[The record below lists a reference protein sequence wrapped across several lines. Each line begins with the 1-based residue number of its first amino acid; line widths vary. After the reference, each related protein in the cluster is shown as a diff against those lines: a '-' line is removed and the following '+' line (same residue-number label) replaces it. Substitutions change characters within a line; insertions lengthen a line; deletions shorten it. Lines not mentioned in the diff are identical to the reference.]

1 VQRLLDLI
9 VSSLV
14 LLIFLIPGLI
24 LCVLQKITSPG
35 PIFFLQRRAGLNGA
49 PFWLYKFRTMKVAQA
64 AGSSTV
70 TQKGDS
76 RITPL
81 GGFLRRTK
89 VDEIPQFWN
98 VLKGD
103 MSLVGPRPEME
114 KFVHLYTPEQR
125 GVLRVRPG
133 LAFMAQLVYPHEPDL
148 LEGLPDP
155 EPVYVQELMPRKLA
169 VDLAYLTRRTFL
181 SDLLMMTEIALLVV
195 GYRPRMDTSLRLHP
209 DGATTYAQETRRI

>member
-1 VQRLLDLI
+1 
-9 VSSLV
+9 VSSIV
-14 LLIFLIPGLI
+14 LLVFLIPGLV
-24 LCVLQKITSPG
+24 LCLLQKVSSPG

-64 AGSSTV
+64 ASASTV

-81 GGFLRRTK
+81 GHFLRRTK
-89 VDEIPQFWN
+89 LDELPQFWN

-114 KFVHLYTPEQR
+114 KFVHRYTSEQR

-148 LEGLPDP
+148 LEGHPNP
-155 EPVYVQELMPRKLA
+155 EKVYVEELMPAKIHA
-169 VDLAYLTRRTFL
+169 DLRYLERRTFV
-181 SDLLMMTEIALLVV
+181 SDLRMMIEIALLIV
-195 GYRPRMDTSLRLHP
+195 GYAPRKDVSFRFR
-209 DGATTYAQETRRI
+209 DRGATHAQETVTS

>member
-1 VQRLLDLI
+1 VRRLVDVL
-9 VSSLV
+9 VSSVV

-24 LCVLQKITSPG
+24 LCVLQKMTSPG
-35 PIFFLQRRAGLNGA
+35 PIFFLQRRAGVNGA

-64 AGSSTV
+64 AGASTV

-81 GGFLRRTK
+81 GGILRRTK
-89 VDEIPQFWN
+89 LDEMPQFWN

-103 MSLVGPRPEME
+103 MSLLGPRPEME

-148 LEGLPDP
+148 LEGIPDP
-155 EPVYVQELMPRKLA
+155 ERVYTLQLMPRKLEA
-169 VDLAYLTRRTFL
+169 DLAYLRRRTFL
-181 SDLLMMTEIALLVV
+181 SDLLMMAEIALLVV
-195 GYRPRMDTSLRLHP
+195 GYRPRMDTAFRVH
-209 DGATTYAQETRRI
+209 AHETAYAQETPRS